1 MVRGPAR
8 LTSTEQLVSKKGT
21 KRNMSLTKCP
31 KCHRHCFTDSVS
43 CPSCGRTFQS
53 GMLEAQAVTFEKA
66 FSRNANTLFLSLLLA
81 LLAVFVFVEVQMYLN
96 GAGLFRL

>member
-1 MVRGPAR
+1 
-8 LTSTEQLVSKKGT
+8 
-21 KRNMSLTKCP
+21 
-31 KCHRHCFTDSVS
+31 
-43 CPSCGRTFQS
+43 
-53 GMLEAQAVTFEKA
+53 MLEAQAVTFEKA